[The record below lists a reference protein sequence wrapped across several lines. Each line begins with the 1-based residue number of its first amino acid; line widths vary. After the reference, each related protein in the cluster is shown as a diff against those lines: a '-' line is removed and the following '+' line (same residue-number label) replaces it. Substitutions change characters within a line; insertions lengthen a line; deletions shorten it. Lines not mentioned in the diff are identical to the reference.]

1 MSNNENIN
9 TENNTENNTESN
21 NSSLSPIDIF
31 YDLLDEYKPHNE
43 LQIMEYAQ
51 TLSETDLSEDG
62 DTALSIS
69 CTIGHYNSTQLL
81 IQRGFD
87 LNYQS
92 PELLLTP
99 LISLIIGF
107 ANYGNIDQ
115 RIEILKYILKLPNN
129 RVNYFITDVYG
140 SSVLYY
146 VCRCYDIRISK
157 MLKPLMEKM
166 KLIVPPHNPKLFP
179 KKPTKPGDAL
189 KMDISRDITLNK
201 LNDKEQP
208 GDMYYIYHRTK
219 TCFLTCIDNLY
230 NEVAYEDDKELYE
243 KSVMGK
249 IKLLFKYGNPKDIMD
264 IKFNIDIWSRNNGTE
279 TDFPPLD
286 NNCLYFFLLYTH
298 GLRYAIDVKEGMEII
313 MDGII
318 THNQEFSVELF
329 KLLFKNGLKPKK
341 LPEIISYTKS
351 NYKDRSHSYKEG
363 KHIYMGLHLCYLNNN
378 FSLAKLLS
386 DYGFLSYNELGI
398 FENNEFLIGYPG
410 FTQNTV
416 LQKAILDRKQDYID
430 LILDKK
436 EVEVTILSN
445 NSYLDAMYFAV
456 RNNDIDTM
464 RKLLSKGSSIS
475 SMYPKSIYLEN
486 SDNSIKIPLYFRPL
500 HIAMAYGC
508 FDAVSLILE
517 NGDNKDQAYGCSI
530 TPRELSELCLAEGVL
545 IKPLFDLVNM
555 EFTPYSQF
563 VEKLREMGTDLNEDE
578 EQCIICFERIDM
590 EGENLV
596 LLKCGH
602 FFHSKCLTG
611 FLTQGAIA
619 MDSYSYK
626 AFCPMCKAG
635 MDRDS
640 DFGIENVSRIRLK
653 DLGRI
658 GNKKFKT
665 KKIQKQK
672 KIRSLNHTRNLKLTH
687 KNKRKVRSM
696 NNYNFV
702 PAPRMRNNEA
712 QNRFQQKYISN
723 IGRRDR
729 NLQGYGR
736 KFLPKSS
743 KKFLTYQEFAT
754 LYPDHITPTTQS
766 GHTTQ

>member
-1 MSNNENIN
+1 MSNNGDNSNLKPIN
-9 TENNTENNTESN
+9 
-21 NSSLSPIDIF
+21 IF
-31 YDLLDEYKPHNE
+31 YNLITNYETINEKDIIELANNLDIN
-43 LQIMEYAQ
+43 
-51 TLSETDLSEDG
+51 DLSDFGESP
-62 DTALSIS
+62 LSIS
-69 CTIGHYNSTQLL
+69 CSYGHFNSTKIL
-81 IQRGFD
+81 IDRGAD
-87 LNYQS
+87 LNHRTTYY
-92 PELLLTP
+92 LYTP
-99 LISLIIGF
+99 IMNIIIG
-107 ANYGNIDQ
+107 YDHQENIDQ
-115 RIEILKYILKLPNN
+115 RIEILKYILSLPDE
-129 RVNYFITDVYG
+129 RVNYFFTDCYG
-140 SSVLYY
+140 YSFLYY
-146 VCRCYDIRISK
+146 ICKCYNIRISK
-157 MLKPLMEKM
+157 MLKPFMEKM
-166 KLIVPPHNPKLFP
+166 KTIIPPYDPKIFS

-189 KMDISRDITLNK
+189 KMDIARDISLINTSEK
-201 LNDKEQP
+201 LPNE
-208 GDMYYIYHRTK
+208 MYYVYNRIK
-219 TCFLTCIDNLY
+219 TCFLICIDNLY
-230 NEVAYEDDKELYE
+230 NEETYEDDKELYE
-243 KSVMGK
+243 KSVMEK
-249 IKLLFKYGNPKDIMD
+249 IKLLFDYGNPKDIMD
-264 IKFNIDIWSRNNGTE
+264 IKFNIDIWSRNNGNE
-279 TDFPPLD
+279 IDPPLD

-329 KLLFKNGLKPKK
+329 QLLFKNGLKPKK
-341 LPEIISYTKS
+341 LPEIISYTKL
-351 NYKDRSHSYKEG
+351 NYRDRTHSYKEG
-363 KHIYMGLHLCYLNNN
+363 KHIYMGLHLCYLNDN
-378 FSLAKLLS
+378 FILAKLLS

-398 FENNEFLIGYPG
+398 FEINEFLIGYTG

-436 EVEVTILSN
+436 EVDVTILSN

-517 NGDNKDQAYGCSI
+517 NGDNKDQSYGCSI

-555 EFTPYSQF
+555 EFTPYTQF
-563 VEKLREMGTDLNEDE
+563 VEKLRTIGTDLNEDE

-611 FLTQGAIA
+611 FLVQGTVS

-653 DLGRI
+653 DLGVI
-658 GNKKFKT
+658 INKKIKT
-665 KKIQKQK
+665 KKNQKQK
-672 KIRSLNHTRNLKLTH
+672 KVRSLNNTRNQKLTH

-702 PAPRMRNNEA
+702 PAPRIRNNEA

-754 LYPDHITPTTQS
+754 LYPDHITPTPQS